1 MLWYGVE
8 YFERRSKLDL
18 KNIDDIVLR
27 QQEESFSVDQ
37 LKDKNKRYAKARKGK
52 GRRGLQKDD
61 LIYQFV

>member
-1 MLWYGVE
+1 MLWYSVE

-37 LKDKNKRYAKARKGK
+37 LKDKK
-52 GRRGLQKDD
+52 
-61 LIYQFV
+61 

>member
-8 YFERRSKLDL
+8 YFERRSKLDF

-37 LKDKNKRYAKARKGK
+37 LKDNK
-52 GRRGLQKDD
+52 
-61 LIYQFV
+61 

>member
-8 YFERRSKLDL
+8 NFERRSKLDL

-37 LKDKNKRYAKARKGK
+37 LKDNK
-52 GRRGLQKDD
+52 
-61 LIYQFV
+61 